1 MLGIDPLLI
10 KVIKE
15 NKPPYNIVV
24 DIVDTPSFIA
34 LRVYENEIMSLSD
47 EKRMI
52 VMEYLFKLKEIV
64 HQFGYKCDFQGAPGD
79 PPRSI

>member
-1 MLGIDPLLI
+1 MIYDPLVY
-10 KVIKE
+10 KVLKE

-24 DIVDTPSFIA
+24 DIVEMPDFLA
-34 LRVYENEIMSLSD
+34 LRVYENEVMALSN
-47 EKRMI
+47 EKQMI

-64 HQFGYKCDFQGAPGD
+64 HKFGYKCDFQGVKGD